1 MRKKIVILFIMM
13 LAFTCNVN
21 AQKNRYSYH
30 NTGYWGNIEAVGGT
44 LFTGGSDIGVSTVH
58 GARLGN
64 GLAMGIG
71 VAVYCDINELYYEY
85 SVPIFLETKYSP
97 FKSGKSPYISLRTG
111 FSVNDYHYTGFYL
124 SPSIGVDIDR
134 LSLFVRYGMNL
145 YPMNIDIDIP
155 GFDIE
160 ANTNVNIKT
169 HALSVGVAVNF

>member
-1 MRKKIVILFIMM
+1 MGRNIIILLIAI
-13 LAFTCNVN
+13 LGFTYNVS

-44 LFTGGSDIGVSTVH
+44 LLTGGSDIGISTVH

-71 VAVYCDINELYYEY
+71 VGIYCDINERYYVY
-85 SVPIFLETKYSP
+85 SIPIFLETKYSP
-97 FKSGKSPYISLRTG
+97 LKNSKSPYISLRTG
-111 FSVNDYHYTGFYL
+111 LSVNDYQYTGFYL
-124 SPSIGVDIDR
+124 SPSIGVDINR

-155 GFDIE
+155 SSDINI
-160 ANTNVNIKT
+160 NTNANIRAHT
-169 HALSVGVAVNF
+169 LSVGIAVNF